1 MRATPWQKVDLTD
14 EERHVIAFIFH
25 IVRSPVRCRR
35 ATLCQACACCCR
47 SRTPSALAASRSSV
61 APADAVFHYV
71 VVLAPPQIDH
81 DHNLALDRREFR
93 SCVACGHYE
102 PAVLLRMGHHA
113 H

>member
-1 MRATPWQKVDLTD
+1 M
-14 EERHVIAFIFH
+14 
-25 IVRSPVRCRR
+25 
-35 ATLCQACACCCR
+35 
-47 SRTPSALAASRSSV
+47 